1 MIKAGIVKEVTTIQ
15 ERNEAR
21 NYAMSRPK
29 SESSFASDHAVDHI
43 SLSKSSHFGGKSQSP
58 SKSQR
63 CESPK
68 ATEVPSILKRKTDN
82 LGTIE
87 SGQSAIK
94 EKDSVNQLST
104 MNSVSPTKTTQF
116 KIGVEPVPTSV
127 AGLTEKNLK
136 SIQPFGL
143 KSSDKDKKE
152 VVIDYNSWTVEELT
166 VKIRKIQDEES
177 KLMDEKN
184 AVRKRSSGA
193 KRKMLKELDDQ
204 LKEKRNFRIYLEA
217 ILDSK
222 IPFYEKLP
230 KNSMFYKHYI
240 KIS

>member
-1 MIKAGIVKEVTTIQ
+1 
-15 ERNEAR
+15 
-21 NYAMSRPK
+21 
-29 SESSFASDHAVDHI
+29 
-43 SLSKSSHFGGKSQSP
+43 
-58 SKSQR
+58 
-63 CESPK
+63 
-68 ATEVPSILKRKTDN
+68 VPSILKRKTDQ
-82 LGTIE
+82 LATIE

-104 MNSVSPTKTTQF
+104 MNSMSPTKTTQF
-116 KIGVEPVPTSV
+116 KIGVEPVPASV

-136 SIQPFGL
+136 SIKAFGL

-193 KRKMLKELDDQ
+193 KRKMLKELDD
-204 LKEKRNFRIYLEA
+204 
-217 ILDSK
+217 
-222 IPFYEKLP
+222 
-230 KNSMFYKHYI
+230 
-240 KIS
+240 